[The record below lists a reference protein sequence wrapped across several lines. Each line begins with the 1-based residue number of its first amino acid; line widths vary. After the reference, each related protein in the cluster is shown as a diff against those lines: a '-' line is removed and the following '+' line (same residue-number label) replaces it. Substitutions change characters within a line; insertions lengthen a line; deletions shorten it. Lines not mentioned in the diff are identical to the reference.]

1 MRERAVARLRH
12 RRFVPGALT
21 CDPGHSRGQEGGG
34 STELFAAV
42 SFGRSRSGAPL
53 TDTFSVPRMRTPLGP
68 SRTSWSLHRTA
79 STSDIL
85 MVTRRHTRTA
95 SVPSDALSAFRALVR
110 LPCERRSRRGAA
122 IDLRVEGPR
131 VDSPV
136 RAGRAKARERL
147 PSYRERASRN
157 PQAEPA
163 RTVLIVSAF
172 PRTVSPSL
180 GSCPPSGGTFELP
193 SG

>member
-1 MRERAVARLRH
+1 VRERAVARLRH
-12 RRFVPGALT
+12 RRFVSGALT

-42 SFGRSRSGAPL
+42 SFGRSRPGAPL
-53 TDTFSVPRMRTPLGP
+53 TVTFSVPRMRTPLGP

-85 MVTRRHTRTA
+85 MVTRRHTRPA
-95 SVPSDALSAFRALVR
+95 SVPPDALSAVTLRPLSETEGRA
-110 LPCERRSRRGAA
+110 E
-122 IDLRVEGPR
+122 IDLRAEGPR
-131 VDSPV
+131 VDLPV

-163 RTVLIVSAF
+163 RTFLSVSAI

>member
-1 MRERAVARLRH
+1 V
-12 RRFVPGALT
+12 
-21 CDPGHSRGQEGGG
+21 RGP
-34 STELFAAV
+34 SPISAIAV
-42 SFGRSRSGAPL
+42 SFQVPSLAIPAIRVVRKEEDRRSYSLPSASGDHVPAHHSPSPFQCRGCELLLVLLGPRGAFTEPRRPL
-53 TDTFSVPRMRTPLGP
+53 TFSLSPEGTPDQPLCCPMRCPP
-68 SRTSWSLHRTA
+68 SRCASLARDDLGAEIHR
-79 STSDIL
+79 
-85 MVTRRHTRTA
+85 
-95 SVPSDALSAFRALVR
+95 
-110 LPCERRSRRGAA
+110 
-122 IDLRVEGPR
+122 RVEGPR

>member
-1 MRERAVARLRH
+1 VRERAVARLRH

-42 SFGRSRSGAPL
+42 SFGRSRPGAPL
-53 TDTFSVPRMRTPLGP
+53 TVTFSVPRMRTPLGP

-85 MVTRRHTRTA
+85 TVTRRHARPA
-95 SVPSDALSAFRALVR
+95 SVLPDALSAFHM
-110 LPCERRSRRGAA
+110 RSLARDDVGAE
-122 IDLRVEGPR
+122 IHLRVEGPR

-136 RAGRAKARERL
+136 RVNRAKARERL

-180 GSCPPSGGTFELP
+180 GSCPPSGETFELP